1 MKKIP
6 FLLLL
11 VVLVCVSCSKG
22 NKTVLKASFQRYQGS
37 DAKAVLTGENYLM
50 WTSGDLIRIN
60 EQQVRISGDGSDAVF
75 EMEES
80 SNGYAAIFPYS
91 AVSSAPN
98 GSADVNIR
106 VFSNGQAYSVANDGV
121 SQLISAPMAAYSP
134 NSTGNVDL
142 MFSNLCSLIKVT
154 IMNDDEPPLGKSVK
168 PYQIQVY
175 NKTCFLQGNGVVENL
190 SSNPTL
196 VMLSSGSSKSTS
208 LNITDISIP
217 CGEQRDFYVVVP
229 PIANAASFKVMV
241 YYTRGA
247 SLTQECVY
255 KVANGLFSLP
265 ANNIAAI
272 DFTISE

>member
-22 NKTVLKASFQRYQGS
+22 NKTVLKASFQRYQGAG
-37 DAKAVLTGENYLM
+37 AKAVLTGENYLM
-50 WTSGDLIRIN
+50 WTSGDQIRIN
-60 EQQVRISGDGSDAVF
+60 NSSVAISGNGDEAEF

-80 SNGYAAIFPYS
+80 PNGYAAFFPYS

-106 VFSNGQAYSVANDGV
+106 VFPNGQAYSVANDGV
-121 SQLISAPMAAYSP
+121 SQLISAPMAAYSS

-142 MFSNLCSLIKVT
+142 LFRNLCSLIKVT
-154 IMNDDEPPLGKSVK
+154 IMNDDEPPFGMPVK

-175 NKTCFLQGNGVVENL
+175 NSKKTCYLQGIGVVENL

-196 VMLSSGSSKSTS
+196 VMSSGAKSTS

-229 PIANAASFKVMV
+229 PIENAENFRVIV
-241 YYTRGA
+241 YYTRGT
-247 SLTQECVY
+247 SSSSEWVY
-255 KVANGLFSLP
+255 KEANGLFSLP